1 MNDRTV
7 KIKKFIAG
15 MDSLEEVAVEMKN
28 RGKLHQILAGQS
40 QVAS

>member
-7 KIKKFIAG
+7 KIKKFIAD

-28 RGKLHQILAGQS
+28 RGKT
-40 QVAS
+40 ASNLSRSKPSC